1 MVERY
6 VMVKLRED
14 LAHPAGR
21 AEVAA
26 HSRAALAAVPGVV
39 AVRAAHPADEATAH
53 GWDLSIVV
61 SFASLS
67 DVEPYRVH
75 PLHLEYVERYLG
87 PRMTFKKVWN
97 FELPD

>member
-1 MVERY
+1 M
-6 VMVKLRED
+6 LI
-14 LAHPAGR
+14 
-21 AEVAA
+21 
-26 HSRAALAAVPGVV
+26 
-39 AVRAAHPADEATAH
+39 
-53 GWDLSIVV
+53 SIVV